1 MKLEYT
7 GTQGNG
13 QKWISFMVSA
23 SKVNCGQ
30 YSFASLVH
38 DIKSPNLDFLNER
51 TMRLRYLDDE
61 DSWINLNFDDFR
73 GFTKLWLCARVVPD
87 REFKRV
93 KLRAGVLGS
102 PVQAAVS
109 LKQFDLKRS
118 CAYGAMHTFMQFG
131 GAIHAFGF
139 RSNTQRTSKFPT
151 ETSRTASTSSPVD
164 RMLARKLENIE
175 TATKELE
182 NVTAQ
187 KENFER
193 ELSQAVLLNSGTL
206 SVCGK
211 SHLKLGHTR
220 RNCDGEDCTSV
231 MLCGILDRHPQEKS
245 TRRSLAQK
253 MIKCESQLAN
263 L

>member
-1 MKLEYT
+1 MKVEHT

-38 DIKSPNLDFLNER
+38 DIKSRCPSLDFLNEL
-51 TMRLRYLDDE
+51 TVRLCYLDDE

-73 GFTKLWLCARVVPD
+73 GFTELWQCARVVPD

-109 LKQFDLKRS
+109 SSWTSSAVVRTAPFMPSCSSTAPFMPSVLEATHNEQASFQLK
-118 CAYGAMHTFMQFG
+118 
-131 GAIHAFGF
+131 
-139 RSNTQRTSKFPT
+139 TS
-151 ETSRTASTSSPVD
+151 STASTSSPVD
-164 RMLARKLENIE
+164 RMLARKLEN

-182 NVTAQ
+182 NITAQ
-187 KENFER
+187 NENFER

-211 SHLKLGHTR
+211 CHLKLGHTR
-220 RNCDGEDCTSV
+220 
-231 MLCGILDRHPQEKS
+231 
-245 TRRSLAQK
+245 
-253 MIKCESQLAN
+253 
-263 L
+263 